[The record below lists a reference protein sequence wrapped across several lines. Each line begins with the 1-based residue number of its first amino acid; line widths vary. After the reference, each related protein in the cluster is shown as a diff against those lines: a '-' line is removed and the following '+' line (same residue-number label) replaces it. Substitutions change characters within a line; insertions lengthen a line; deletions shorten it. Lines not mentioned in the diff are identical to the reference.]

1 MASHIGVNNLQGITP
16 PDGGFAQESSIKKSR
31 PIVETKD
38 DQGNTVFMDQM
49 PHEEQT
55 VSVKGTGDADLS
67 IVAASSAAA
76 GTLQITG
83 ATASH
88 ELGKR
93 PEWEV
98 EARKMVNDT

>member
-1 MASHIGVNNLQGITP
+1 MASHIGVNDLHGISVP
-16 PDGGFAQESSIKKSR
+16 EGGYAHESSIKKAR

-38 DQGNTVFMDQM
+38 DQGVTRFMDQM

-55 VSVKGTGDADLS
+55 ISVKGTGDADLS
-67 IVAASSAAA
+67 IVAAGNVAA
-76 GTLQITG
+76 GSIQIIS

-93 PEWEV
+93 PEFEI
-98 EARKMVNDT
+98 EARKFVNDD